1 VEVGPGWQQQRCREG
16 VGEKYFC
23 CQKMQIFINKTHL
36 FSVPF
41 AFPAA
46 RMSSMATGVVGLGGA
61 AVWLTAAEVPS
72 HERVDA
78 NVEMLRLMA
87 RDGNRYNGCSDGASA
102 ASGGLGGGRKGAGG
116 FSP

>member
-1 VEVGPGWQQQRCREG
+1 
-16 VGEKYFC
+16 
-23 CQKMQIFINKTHL
+23 
-36 FSVPF
+36 
-41 AFPAA
+41 
-46 RMSSMATGVVGLGGA
+46 MSSMATGVVGLGGA

-72 HERVDA
+72 HKRVDA
-78 NVEMLRLMA
+78 NVEMLVRLMA